1 MAEEVKVVLGEGQK
15 ELVLLHGEAEK
26 KFYPKKIELVDLTV
40 GSVYEYL
47 RQPHEEKLI
56 AQSYVCF
63 SYEKQLIKL
72 VYGARVDNTD
82 SIEGKVKINPD
93 LNSLGINSGEKFTSF
108 ALADFIRMRRHFFE
122 DKNVALLLE
131 KSLRNFEAEVDKKIN
146 ASEDKRA
153 NVRASLV
160 QTVTTNIPKEFNV
173 LLPIFVGGEKVKV
186 RVEVDICST
195 SLQCMLMSPDLKEII
210 DTEVKVLIDHE
221 IDLIKMLYPD
231 LRVFQF

>member
-1 MAEEVKVVLGEGQK
+1 MSEEIKVVLGEGQK

-26 KFYPKKIELVDLTV
+26 KFYPKKIELNSLTV
-40 GSVYEYL
+40 DAVREYL
-47 RQPHEEKLI
+47 RQPHEKELI

-63 SYEKQLIKL
+63 SYEKQVVKL

-82 SIEGKVKINPD
+82 TIEGKVKINPD
-93 LNSLGINSGEKFTSF
+93 LSSLGINSGEKFTSF

-146 ASEDKRA
+146 ASDDKRA

-160 QTVTTNIPKEFNV
+160 QTVTTNIPTEFNV

-221 IDLIKMLYPD
+221 IDLIKKLYPD
-231 LRVFQF
+231 IRVFQF